1 MCSTVVSRKKSS
13 LDEEAA
19 KGAKKLRK
27 LFADPEAFEKWANE
41 TLDMSR
47 KRRR

>member
-1 MCSTVVSRKKSS
+1 MSRKRSS

-19 KGAKKLRK
+19 KGARKLRK
-27 LFADPEAFEKWANE
+27 LFADPEAFEAWANE

-47 KRRR
+47 KRKR